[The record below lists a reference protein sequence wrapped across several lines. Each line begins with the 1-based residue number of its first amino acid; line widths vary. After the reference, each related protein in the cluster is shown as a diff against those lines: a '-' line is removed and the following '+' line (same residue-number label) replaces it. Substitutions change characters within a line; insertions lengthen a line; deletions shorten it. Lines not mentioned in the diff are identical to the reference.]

1 MLAGVKNVDSQR
13 TALRAATLVVALAA
27 TFALS
32 GREAGSAASSP
43 PGTGSTYRVV
53 IDPGHGGTDP
63 GAIGNGIVEKE
74 INLEVAL
81 KLRDLLVL
89 DTGDSGGG
97 AAWDVLMTRTDDTSI
112 SLGGRTSL
120 ANSWPADYFVSI
132 HHNAFSSSAANGTES
147 FSFSDG
153 TTSAFVRD
161 NLQGE
166 LLSAHGLFDRGSKT
180 ANFFVLRETVMP
192 AALTEAGFLS
202 NPTDAAVLSAPGS
215 TDRAA
220 EAHLFALQRSVGAA
234 PYLPSDGPSNYCVN
248 TVNPIGC
255 SPTIS
260 ATGSP
265 SLSGPAVQ
273 VVGNEILSQQF
284 GLMIWSR
291 TQAATPFFGGTLCVG
306 GSIVRTPIQF
316 SNGFGPQDCSGRFE
330 FTMDAAFLAAS
341 GIAPGEEIF
350 AQYWFRDPTALG
362 VGLTDGIRLAIRP

>member
-1 MLAGVKNVDSQR
+1 MLDGVKNSDRQR
-13 TALRAATLVVALAA
+13 SALRAATLTVVLAA

-32 GREAGSAASSP
+32 GREADSATSAP
-43 PGTGSTYRVV
+43 TGTGATYRVV

-97 AAWDVLMTRTDDTSI
+97 AAWDVLMTRTDDASV

-147 FSFSDG
+147 FSFSEG

-161 NLQGE
+161 NLQSE

-202 NPTDAAVLSAPGS
+202 SPVDAAVLSAPGS
-215 TDRAA
+215 SDRAA
-220 EAHLFALQRSVGAA
+220 EAHLFALQRSVGVA
-234 PYLPSDGPSNYCVN
+234 PYLPSSGPSNYCVN

-255 SPTIS
+255 NPTIS

-273 VVGNEILSQQF
+273 IVGNQILSQQF

-330 FTMDAAFLAAS
+330 LTMDAAFLTAS

-362 VGLTDGIRLAIRP
+362 VGLTDGIRLPILP